1 LSKNKI
7 NYVAMISDIGDG
19 TFSTG
24 IYHMETWVIANQKGG
39 VGKTTTTLTLGALL
53 ASRGKR
59 ILMVDLDP
67 HASLTAYLKFD
78 PDTAEGSV
86 YEVLLSGQSI
96 NQNIKKTEIDNLY
109 LLPASPA
116 LATLDRRLGTQ
127 QGAGTALKKALSQL
141 VMEVDYVLVDCPPTM
156 GILMVNALAAA
167 NFLIIPV
174 QTEFL
179 ALKGLERMKN
189 TLAMITRARKI
200 SIPTLIVPS
209 LYDRRT
215 RAGRD
220 TLEMLRDI
228 YTDDLWDLVIP
239 IDTQFRDAS
248 KKGVPLTA
256 LNSHARGVIAFEAL
270 LDTILEM
277 RGEEGV
283 QRKAEIKEVQTL

>member
-1 LSKNKI
+1 
-7 NYVAMISDIGDG
+7 MTSDIGDG
-19 TFSTG
+19 IFSTG
-24 IYHMETWVIANQKGG
+24 IYNMETWVIANQKGG

-96 NQNIKKTEIDNLY
+96 NQNIKKTDIDNLY

-127 QGAGTALKKALSQL
+127 QGAGTVLKKAVSQL

-200 SIPTLIVPS
+200 TIPTLIVPS

-248 KKGVPLTA
+248 KKGMPLTA
-256 LNSHARGVIAFEAL
+256 LNIHARGVIAYEAL

-283 QRKAEIKEVQTL
+283 QRKAEIKEVQSL

>member
-1 LSKNKI
+1 
-7 NYVAMISDIGDG
+7 
-19 TFSTG
+19 
-24 IYHMETWVIANQKGG
+24 METWVIANQKGG

-59 ILMVDLDP
+59 ILLVDLDP
-67 HASLTAYLKFD
+67 HASLTAYLRFD

-86 YEVLLSGQSI
+86 YEVFLSGQSI
-96 NQNIKKTEIDNLY
+96 NKNIKQTDIENLY

-116 LATLDRRLGTQ
+116 LATLDRHLGTQ
-127 QGAGTALKKALSQL
+127 QGAGIALKKALSQL
-141 VMEVDYVLVDCPPTM
+141 AMEVDYVLVDCPPTL

-167 NFLIIPV
+167 DFLIIPV

-248 KKGVPLTA
+248 KKGVPLTT

-277 RGEEGV
+277 RGEEDLQG
-283 QRKAEIKEVQTL
+283 KADIKEVQSL

>member
-1 LSKNKI
+1 
-7 NYVAMISDIGDG
+7 M
-19 TFSTG
+19 
-24 IYHMETWVIANQKGG
+24 
-39 VGKTTTTLTLGALL
+39 
-53 ASRGKR
+53 
-59 ILMVDLDP
+59 
-67 HASLTAYLKFD
+67 
-78 PDTAEGSV
+78 
-86 YEVLLSGQSI
+86 
-96 NQNIKKTEIDNLY
+96 
-109 LLPASPA
+109 
-116 LATLDRRLGTQ
+116 
-127 QGAGTALKKALSQL
+127 
-141 VMEVDYVLVDCPPTM
+141 LVDCPPTL

-167 NFLIIPV
+167 DFLIIPV

-248 KKGVPLTA
+248 KKGLPLSA

-270 LDTILEM
+270 LDTILDM
-277 RGEEGV
+277 RGGNGV
-283 QRKAEIKEVQTL
+283 QFDAEIKEVQSL

>member
-1 LSKNKI
+1 MLPISK
-7 NYVAMISDIGDG
+7 
-19 TFSTG
+19 G
-24 IYHMETWVIANQKGG
+24 IYYMETWVIANQKGG

-53 ASRGKR
+53 ATRGKR
-59 ILMVDLDP
+59 VLMVDLDP
-67 HASLTAYLKFD
+67 HASLTTYLKFD
-78 PDTAEGSV
+78 PDTAEGSA
-86 YEVLLSGQSI
+86 YEVFLYERSI
-96 NQNIKKTEIDNLY
+96 NKNIKQTDIGNLY
-109 LLPASPA
+109 LLSASPA
-116 LATLDRRLGTQ
+116 LATLDRQLGTQ
-127 QGAGTALKKALSQL
+127 QGAGIALKKALSQL
-141 VMEVDYVLVDCPPTM
+141 AIEVDYVLVDCPPTL

-167 NFLIIPV
+167 DFLIIPV

-179 ALKGLERMKN
+179 ALKGLERMKS

-200 SIPTLIVPS
+200 TIPTLIVPS

-228 YTDDLWDLVIP
+228 YTEDLWDLVIP

-270 LDTILEM
+270 LDTILYM

-283 QRKAEIKEVQTL
+283 QREVEIKEAQSL

>member
-1 LSKNKI
+1 
-7 NYVAMISDIGDG
+7 
-19 TFSTG
+19 
-24 IYHMETWVIANQKGG
+24 METWVIANQKGG

-59 ILMVDLDP
+59 VLIVDLDP

-86 YEVLLSGQSI
+86 YEVFLSGQSI
-96 NQNIKKTEIDNLY
+96 NKNIKETDISNLY
-109 LLPASPA
+109 LLSASPA
-116 LATLDRRLGTQ
+116 LATLDRQLGTQ
-127 QGAGTALKKALSQL
+127 QGAGIALKKAFSQL
-141 VMEVDYVLVDCPPTM
+141 AMEVDYVLVDCPPTL

-167 NFLIIPV
+167 DFLIIPV

-200 SIPTLIVPS
+200 TIPTLIVPS

-228 YTDDLWDLVIP
+228 YTDDLWDLVVP

-270 LDTILEM
+270 LDTILHM
-277 RGEEGV
+277 RGVEGV
-283 QRKAEIKEVQTL
+283 WREAEIKEVQSL